1 METELVF
8 TGGNDIYCDSMK
20 IAEKLEVKHADLL
33 RTINKII
40 KRKKQVAGER
50 IVSSQKFIE
59 AEFTNKQGRTYKKYN
74 LNEPAFIKLVMQ
86 LKGYEKAEIVQDMF
100 VEAFMNMKK
109 IMIAHTNESWRLARE
124 EWKAERLAETDKI
137 KEFVEYATAQWATH
151 AKYYYANI
159 TKMTYRGL
167 ELLNHEKPIRDML
180 SRFWLSFLW
189 VAEDQVTI
197 AIEEWMKEW
206 LHYKEIFMIAKARV
220 EKLAELLPNKEKL
233 LLN

>member
-8 TGGNDIYCDSMK
+8 TGGNDIYCDSIK

-59 AEFTNKQGRTYKKYN
+59 SEFTNKQGRTYKKYN

-109 IMIAHTNESWRLARE
+109 VLQQHTNTSWIEARE
-124 EWKAERLAETDKI
+124 TGKVHRLEETDKI
-137 KEFVEYATAQWATH
+137 KEFVEYAKAQGSTQAN
-151 AKYYYANI
+151 YYYANI
-159 TKMTYRGL
+159 TKMTYRAL
-167 ELLNHEKPIRDML
+167 ELLNHDRPIREIL
-180 SRFWLSFLW
+180 SRIWLTYLA
-189 VAEDQVTI
+189 VAEDQVVMNL
-197 AIEEWMKEW
+197 EKGMKEW
-206 LHYKEIFMIAKARV
+206 LHYKEIYAMTKANLEKFCDFLPDQTKMIT
-220 EKLAELLPNKEKL
+220 
-233 LLN
+233 